1 MEWAKGRNNE
11 DSECEIMER
20 MSGEKIMERKSWEGI
35 TEWTRGKDIMVKA
48 RGRETT
54 EKGVAEAQEKQKP
67 ITSTI
72 VTSRLHSKPAA
83 SSIM

>member
-1 MEWAKGRNNE
+1 MEWEKGRDNE
-11 DSECEIMER
+11 DLEWEIMER
-20 MSGEKIMERKSWEGI
+20 MSGEQIMEKKSGEEI

-48 RGRETT
+48 RGEETT

>member
-1 MEWAKGRNNE
+1 MGDNGEDEWRTDN
-11 DSECEIMER
+11 
-20 MSGEKIMERKSWEGI
+20 GEEKWGEEI
-35 TEWTRGKDIMVKA
+35 TEWTTRGKDTMVKA
-48 RGRETT
+48 RGEETT